1 MPAAKVILADDQVL
15 FREGIAQLLASQEDM
30 RVVAEAG
37 DGRQAVDLAL
47 SHRPD
52 LVLMDIR
59 MPHMDGLEA
68 TRQIKEALPDTKVI
82 ILTVSET
89 DDDLFEAIKA
99 GADGYL
105 LKNLKAAR
113 LFAQLRGV
121 LQGEAALSPYLATR
135 VLQEFARQRRPDE
148 GAAQRGGLTDREK
161 EVLQLVVEG
170 CSNREIGLS
179 LSIAES
185 TVKRHLHN
193 ILEKLQMQNRV
204 QAAAYAVRSGLASL
218 SPVDRNGGLGPGGRN
233 L

>member
-1 MPAAKVILADDQVL
+1 MPAARVILADDQVL
-15 FREGIAQLLASQEDM
+15 FREGVAQLLAAQDDV

-37 DGRQAVDLAL
+37 DGQQAVDLAM
-47 SHRPD
+47 SYRPD
-52 LVLMDIR
+52 LILMDINMPR
-59 MPHMDGLEA
+59 MNGLEA
-68 TRQIKEALPDTKVI
+68 TRRIKEALPETRII

-105 LKNLKAAR
+105 LKNLKASR
-113 LFAQLRGV
+113 LFEKLRGV
-121 LQGEAALSPYLATR
+121 LSGEAALTPYMATR
-135 VLQEFARQRRPDE
+135 VLQEFARLSRSG
-148 GAAQRGGLTDREK
+148 GAAQQGGITEREK

-193 ILEKLQMQNRV
+193 ILEKLQMQNRA
-204 QAAAYAVRSGLASL
+204 QAAAYAVRTGLATL
-218 SPVDRNGGLGPGGRN
+218 SPPGQT
-233 L
+233 